1 MRKLIR
7 ITIALAVIVVLL
19 ASATTAFATPNT
31 KLNVFQDVSDGG
43 SEPRDTLQTPG
54 TGSYGFANTNQDDT
68 GDLRVVGAL
77 KGVAP
82 NTTYRVVIWAGSTHQ
97 NAISSM
103 YIGTVTT
110 NAKGNANTG
119 DIIIPAA
126 QLYGGSGYS
135 GTGHIDFDQILPATG
150 AYVATGIP
158 YIVP

>member
-1 MRKLIR
+1 MKKLIR

-43 SEPRDTLQTPG
+43 VEARDTIG
-54 TGSYGFANTNQDDT
+54 TGSYGFANTNQDGT
-68 GDLRVVGAL
+68 TNDLRVVGAL

-82 NTTYRVVIWAGSTHQ
+82 NTTYNVIIWAGPTHLT
-97 NAISSM
+97 AMFPLYS
-103 YIGTVTT
+103 GTITT

-126 QLYGGSGYS
+126 TLSQSFPSGYI
-135 GTGHIDFDQILPATG
+135 GNGHIDFDNTSTSG
-150 AYVATGIP
+150 TYVATGIS